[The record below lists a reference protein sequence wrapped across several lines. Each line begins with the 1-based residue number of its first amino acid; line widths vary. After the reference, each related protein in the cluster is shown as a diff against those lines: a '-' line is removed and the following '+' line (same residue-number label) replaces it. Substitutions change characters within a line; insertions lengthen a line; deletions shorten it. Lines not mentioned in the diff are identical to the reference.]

1 MAQQSALSIGFREFD
16 SSDYDRLTEI
26 YNANYPDQPL
36 SIAELR
42 YRDESLDRSK
52 YLLRRHAVQDLA
64 SGETIGF
71 ARISHG
77 LDMFHPRKFWI
88 NIYVDPRLHNRGIG
102 SKIYEKLMEELRELD
117 ATTVWAMS
125 KEDLPT
131 QYQFFRKR
139 GFEEKMRLWES
150 RLDTRSTEPERF
162 REYTEKMSREGIT
175 LATLAEENNR
185 NPEALRKI
193 HDLLMVV
200 CADMPNITPFTP
212 ISFEQWEAFEL
223 KSPRHLPEAYLL
235 AKQGSDYVGLS
246 YFWKSEK
253 EPRIL
258 NQGDTGVR
266 REYRGRGIAMALKL
280 KGIDFAKR
288 NGYDMIKTWNASNNA
303 PMLALNTQLGF
314 KRQVGWITMQK
325 DLSP

>member
-1 MAQQSALSIGFREFD
+1 MNQQSALSIGFREFD

-52 YLLRRHAVQDLA
+52 YLLRRHAVQDRV

-71 ARISHG
+71 ARISHS

-88 NIYVDPRLHNRGIG
+88 NIYVDPRLHKRGVG

-125 KEDLPT
+125 KEDLPA
-131 QYQFFRKR
+131 QYQFYRKR
-139 GFEEKMRLWES
+139 GFEEKMRVWES

-162 REYTEKMSREGIT
+162 REYTEKVSREGIT
-175 LATLAEENNR
+175 LTTLAEESNR

-193 HDLLMVV
+193 HELLMVV

-223 KSPRHLPEAYLL
+223 KSPRHLPEAYML
-235 AKQGSDYVGLS
+235 AKRL
-246 YFWKSEK
+246 
-253 EPRIL
+253 
-258 NQGDTGVR
+258 
-266 REYRGRGIAMALKL
+266 
-280 KGIDFAKR
+280 
-288 NGYDMIKTWNASNNA
+288 
-303 PMLALNTQLGF
+303 
-314 KRQVGWITMQK
+314 
-325 DLSP
+325 